1 MSSKPTVPKGGP
13 GTSTSG
19 APAGVS
25 EGAAKKLAA
34 ADGDAPLSPTT
45 ATLPTYR
52 STPRPGSG
60 SSFWSTLLTLY
71 LCALVLIEVAA
82 VVRIFLGSPLHEA
95 CPLYAQAK
103 RSASFVSLAQTFLAV
118 LAAVRLNTLYNDE
131 SVDGWRAC
139 SWVHVLEAV

>member
-1 MSSKPTVPKGGP
+1 MSSKPTVPKSSP
-13 GTSTSG
+13 GASASG

-34 ADGDAPLSPTT
+34 ADDAAPLSPTT

>member
-1 MSSKPTVPKGGP
+1 M
-13 GTSTSG
+13 
-19 APAGVS
+19 
-25 EGAAKKLAA
+25 KKLAA
-34 ADGDAPLSPTT
+34 AYEGRGKAGVAAADEPEAFSPTT

-71 LCALVLIEVAA
+71 LCVLVLIEVAA

-118 LAAVRLNTLYNDE
+118 LAAVRLNTLYNDD